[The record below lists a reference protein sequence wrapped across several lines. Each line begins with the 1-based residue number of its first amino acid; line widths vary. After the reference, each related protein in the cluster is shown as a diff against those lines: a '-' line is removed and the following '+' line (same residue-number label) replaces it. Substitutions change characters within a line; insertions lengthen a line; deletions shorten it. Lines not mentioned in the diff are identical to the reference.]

1 MYNNSWRRTPNRI
14 ARGGRPAIII
24 IQGQNGKGS
33 IGMKKKIGLL
43 LAAML
48 LASLFAS
55 AMAES
60 VYFSGAC
67 HVRTGPGSWYE
78 SLGIVNKGSYLTYDG
93 DSTYSDGATW
103 YSVIFHG
110 EYGWVSSKYAW
121 LSDEGGAATYS
132 SGGQGGSY
140 DTGASGSFD
149 YGASVYISGNCNVR
163 YGPSLSYDPMGT
175 AYKGDVLYGTG
186 DINTDSR
193 GIDWYSVR
201 FKGSEGWV
209 SSVYASIG
217 GEASYYE
224 YEDDDEYTVVVGTDG
239 DSHVRTGPG
248 LGYSKLGVLH
258 KGSSADFLGDT
269 SVDSRGVE
277 WYKISWNS
285 SSGWVSSRY
294 TTLY

>member
-1 MYNNSWRRTPNRI
+1 
-14 ARGGRPAIII
+14 
-24 IQGQNGKGS
+24 
-33 IGMKKKIGLL
+33 MKKKIGLL

-55 AMAES
+55 ALAES

-78 SLGIVNKGSYLTYDG
+78 SIGIVNKGSYLTYDG
-93 DSTYSDGATW
+93 DSTYSDGTTW
-103 YSVIFHG
+103 YSVIFHD

-121 LSDEGGAATYS
+121 LSDEGGTTTYS

-140 DTGASGSFD
+140 DTGASGSFA

-163 YGPSLSYDPMGT
+163 YGPSLSYDTMGT
-175 AYKGDVLYGTG
+175 AFKGDVLYGTG

-193 GIDWYSVR
+193 GVDWYSVR
-201 FKGSEGWV
+201 FKNSEGWV

-217 GEASYYE
+217 GGATYY
-224 YEDDDEYTVVVGTDG
+224 DDDDDYGDTVVGTDG

-248 LGYSKLGVLH
+248 LGYSKLEGVLH
-258 KGSSADFLGDT
+258 KGGSATFLGET
-269 SVDSRGVE
+269 SVDNRGVV
-277 WYKISWNS
+277 WYKISWNG